1 MTGNIVI
8 KGTITCTVDDIDMVV
23 ERVAEHVRL
32 TRLEAGC
39 ISFDITQSDVD
50 PCVFNVSERF
60 VDQAA
65 FDSHSARTRAS
76 IWWEKSKHI
85 ARDMNI
91 VTE

>member
-8 KGTITCTVDDIDMVV
+8 NGTIICTPDDIDMVV

-32 TRLEAGC
+32 TRLEPGC
-39 ISFDITQSDVD
+39 IMFNITQSDDD

-65 FDSHSARTRAS
+65 FDTHSTRTRAS
-76 IWWEKSKHI
+76 VWWEKSKHI
-85 ARDMNI
+85 PRDMNI

>member
-8 KGTITCTVDDIDMVV
+8 NGTIICTANDIDMVV
-23 ERVAEHVRL
+23 DRVAEHVRL
-32 TRLEAGC
+32 TRLESGC
-39 ISFDITQSDVD
+39 LSFDITQSDDD

-65 FDSHSARTRAS
+65 FDSHALRTRAS

-85 ARDMNI
+85 PRNMI
-91 VTE
+91 FVTE